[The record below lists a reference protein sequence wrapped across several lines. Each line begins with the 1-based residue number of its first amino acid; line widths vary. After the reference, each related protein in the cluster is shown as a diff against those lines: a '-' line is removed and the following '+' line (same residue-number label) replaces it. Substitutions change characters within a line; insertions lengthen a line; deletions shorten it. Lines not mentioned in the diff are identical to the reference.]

1 MRSNNHLAKLILA
14 ITVPLSF
21 LGVLISKAFN
31 ENAAIDAT
39 IAGGLI
45 AILGTIVA
53 GIFNNTGGKNNDD
66 V

>member
-1 MRSNNHLAKLILA
+1 MRNNNLSKLILA

-21 LGVLISKAFN
+21 VGIIVGKALN

-53 GIFNNTGGKNNDD
+53 GIFNNTGGKNDD

>member
-1 MRSNNHLAKLILA
+1 MRNNNLSKLILA

-21 LGVLISKAFN
+21 VGIIVGKAFN

-53 GIFNNTGGKNNDD
+53 GIFNNTGGKNDD